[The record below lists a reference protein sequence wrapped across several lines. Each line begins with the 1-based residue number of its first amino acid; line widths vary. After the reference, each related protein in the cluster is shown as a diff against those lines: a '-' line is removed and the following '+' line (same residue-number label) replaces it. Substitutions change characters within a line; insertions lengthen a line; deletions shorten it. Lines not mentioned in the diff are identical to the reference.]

1 MFALSQKQTL
11 RFETPMSA
19 FSPKADMDW
28 CSPNVR
34 FVPKADSCGATKKYI
49 YSIISSARA
58 RSIGGASMPTDFAV
72 CTLMTNSKL
81 VGSSEAV
88 SHQFD
93 ASGRRAE
100 SVNNECELGL
110 QSLERQLRRV
120 IHRDRAAVGA
130 FGDRG
135 STIVVT
141 SPVRTS

>member
-1 MFALSQKQTL
+1 
-11 RFETPMSA
+11 
-19 FSPKADMDW
+19 
-28 CSPNVR
+28 
-34 FVPKADSCGATKKYI
+34 
-49 YSIISSARA
+49 
-58 RSIGGASMPTDFAV
+58 MPTDFAV
-72 CTLMTNSKL
+72 CALMTNSKL

-110 QSLERQLRRV
+110 QSLERHLRRV